1 MSFERSHVIDHRRK
15 IVTRNSNGREKWR
28 VEVMVLHLESREEGF
43 RPRSMN
49 TTRMRPLLAKDSL
62 HWKKPV
68 NEGNSRGRIF
78 RSQIKAS
85 STRTSSSSRTIKKGV
100 NPCERGYCLYRSDR
114 PIGSASP
121 RHARAFPYRG
131 EHGRLRRSVWLG
143 RRSGDIVKKV
153 GDPGNELEFDAI
165 NVEFFVIKQR
175 LH

>member
-131 EHGRLRRSVWLG
+131 ETRSAETKRLAT
-143 RRSGDIVKKV
+143 
-153 GDPGNELEFDAI
+153 DASRQAAHSI
-165 NVEFFVIKQR
+165 AEPRASSKNLAR
-175 LH
+175 WRP